1 MLLRTLATAC
11 SLARSPA
18 VMMALSLTDSP
29 AWPSIQAQLDA
40 LPVFS
45 VGQPDGKPFQYQ
57 VNGEP
62 RAVFY
67 ADIAAAK
74 SELDAIKAQNPELAC
89 DLVTVGLGSAY
100 ALSLAGQASLVP
112 GLAELTAAGMPE
124 GVPAIGQDLP
134 FFGCLELTSEIEGG
148 GTVVPLFMS
157 VEDGKTA
164 VAEAVAAGG
173 KEESLQM
180 APFALP
186 SIVEHL
192 SGLPEGAPPEFGF
205 VAPTA
210 STEHVKFYVGD
221 GVYYRVID
229 EGKE

>member
-1 MLLRTLATAC
+1 
-11 SLARSPA
+11 
-18 VMMALSLTDSP
+18 MALSFADSP

-45 VGQPDGKPFQYQ
+45 VGNADGKPFQYQ
-57 VNGEP
+57 VNGQP
-62 RAVFY
+62 MAVFY

-74 SELDAIKAQNPELAC
+74 SELDAVKAQNPELAC

-100 ALSLAGQASLVP
+100 ALSLAGKASLVP
-112 GLAELTAAGMPE
+112 GLAELTAAGMPA
-124 GVPAIGQDLP
+124 GMPAIGQELP
-134 FFGCLELTSEIEGG
+134 FFGCMELSREAEGG

-157 VEDGKTA
+157 FADGE
-164 VAEAVAAGG
+164 EAAIEARNAGDG
-173 KEESLQM
+173 EEENLQM

-192 SGLPEGAPPEFGF
+192 SGMPEGAPPPFGF
-205 VAPTA
+205 VAPRA

-229 EGKE
+229 EEKEKE